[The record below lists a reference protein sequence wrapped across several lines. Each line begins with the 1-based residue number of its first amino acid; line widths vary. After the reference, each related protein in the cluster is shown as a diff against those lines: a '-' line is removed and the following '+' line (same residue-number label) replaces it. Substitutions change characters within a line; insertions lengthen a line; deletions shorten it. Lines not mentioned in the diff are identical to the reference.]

1 MHESSPIQTLKF
13 TLIIAYH
20 SNLRLNYA
28 TFFNLLPSSY
38 VFVSCAGIQSSSDTP
53 SIHTLLHYDTGDGH
67 INIPQHIGVKYQE
80 FGIMLL
86 DTDYSYI
93 EVLERQY
100 LRDAVQI
107 NSRILQDWLNGKGKH
122 PKTWA
127 TLIEV
132 LVSIELSTL
141 ANIIKKKMDKV
152 TL

>member
-1 MHESSPIQTLKF
+1 M
-13 TLIIAYH
+13 
-20 SNLRLNYA
+20 
-28 TFFNLLPSSY
+28 
-38 VFVSCAGIQSSSDTP
+38 
-53 SIHTLLHYDTGDGH
+53 HYDTGDSH
-67 INIPQHIGVKYQE
+67 INIPQHIGIKYQE
-80 FGIMLL
+80 FGIILL

-107 NSRILQDWLNGKGKH
+107 NSRILQDWLNGKGKQ

-141 ANIIKKKMDKV
+141 ANIIKKNIDKV